1 MKLEGGR
8 IIFVMG
14 VGGAVATA
22 VIALYFS
29 LVR

>member
-14 VGGAVATA
+14 VAGAVATA
-22 VIALYFS
+22 AVALYFS
-29 LVR
+29 LIR

>member
-14 VGGAVATA
+14 VTGAVATA
-22 VIALYFS
+22 AIALYFS
-29 LVR
+29 LMR